1 MIPDAA
7 KLLKELFPP
16 RLQSR
21 LLLVGGSVR
30 DFLSGLPVRDIDLV
44 TDIPE
49 ETLLSL
55 HFHRVDGKTTAPIF
69 FKSDPAFGK
78 IEITL
83 LHKNQQLEDDLL
95 RRDYR
100 CNAVAMS
107 LDGSIKDPLGG
118 VHDINQRRLSPCGP
132 ASLSD
137 DPIRI
142 FRAFRFAA
150 EGWEIGAEL
159 DGMIRS
165 GKWDEALGKIPVERF
180 TREMI
185 KALGGASPELF
196 FSCMHKYGVGG
207 CYLPELFMMSHIPAG
222 PPAYHGTDTLLSHS
236 LATLRRMASMS
247 GDTIARLAA
256 FFHDI
261 GKLSTTPELLPRHI
275 GHDNAGVEMARQL
288 ATRIRLTSVQRNA
301 LMAASRLHMTGARWG
316 QLWDSTR
323 LKLVEHARKG
333 GIADFF
339 PLLVAADHGLASE
352 LAGWEMMLQVVSS
365 PATSL
370 GIDTLLLESMN
381 GPDRSALIAQQRL
394 KIFRQLASRQEA

>member
-1 MIPDAA
+1 MVPDAA
-7 KLLKELFPP
+7 KLLRELFPP

-21 LLLVGGSVR
+21 VLLVGGSVR

-44 TDIPE
+44 ADIPV
-49 ETLLSL
+49 ETLISL
-55 HFHRVDGKTTAPIF
+55 HFHRVEGKTTAPIY

-83 LHKNQQLEDDLL
+83 LQKDQRLENDL
-95 RRDYR
+95 RRRDFR

-107 LDGSIKDPLGG
+107 LDGSIRDPLGG

-142 FRAFRFAA
+142 FRAFRFAS
-150 EGWEIGAEL
+150 EGWEIGEEL
-159 DGMIRS
+159 DRLIRS
-165 GKWDEALGKIPVERF
+165 GNWDEPLGKIPVERF
-180 TREMI
+180 AREMI
-185 KALGGASPELF
+185 RAMGGASPELF
-196 FSCMHKYGVGG
+196 FSCMQKYGVGG
-207 CYLPELFMMSHIPAG
+207 CFLPELFMMSRIPAG

-247 GDTIARLAA
+247 GDTVARLAA

-261 GKLSTTPELLPRHI
+261 GKLSTAPDLLPRHI
-275 GHDNAGVEMARQL
+275 GHDIAGVDMARQL
-288 ATRIRLTSVQRNA
+288 ATRLRLTSVQRNA

-316 QLWDSTR
+316 QLRNSTR
-323 LKLVEHARKG
+323 LKLAEHARKG
-333 GIADFF
+333 GIAAFF
-339 PLLVAADHGLASE
+339 PQLVAADHGME
-352 LAGWEMMLQVVSS
+352 TGLAGWELMLQVASS

-370 GIDTLLLESMN
+370 GIDAELLESMN
-381 GPDRSALIAQQRL
+381 APDRSALIAQQRL
-394 KIFRQLASRQEA
+394 KIFRQLASRQEI